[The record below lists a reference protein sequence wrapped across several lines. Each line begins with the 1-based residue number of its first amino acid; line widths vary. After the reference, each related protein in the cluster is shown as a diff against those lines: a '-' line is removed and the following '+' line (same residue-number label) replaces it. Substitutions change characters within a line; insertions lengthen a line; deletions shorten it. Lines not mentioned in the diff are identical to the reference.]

1 MPVFAVNSLGV
12 SPAMSFICG
21 LSTMA
26 TLIEPPFD
34 DVAGDPFELFELPPQ
49 PTATAPTTV
58 SKAAAD
64 PRRRVPLI
72 SSSSAPAWKPRRRSL
87 RVRGPL
93 IRWFMWAV
101 KVIPGIARAIQTL
114 LLLVYLCYIRA

>member
-34 DVAGDPFELFELPPQ
+34 DVAGDPFELFEPPPQ

-64 PRRRVPLI
+64 PRRRVPFI
-72 SSSSAPAWKPRRRSL
+72 SSSSPPAWTPRRELPPRPRS
-87 RVRGPL
+87 
-93 IRWFMWAV
+93 
-101 KVIPGIARAIQTL
+101 TYT
-114 LLLVYLCYIRA
+114 LVYVGCQAVFP